1 MPYTTTAD
9 LPASVRDIIET
20 ATGRLLFLGV
30 LKRAGAEGASDVV
43 AFSRAWAGLSRAGY
57 VEHPDGMWRRLP
69 PAQRADTAALTR
81 AVKAAARIEAMGRG
95 YFKACKDCSGSTAPT
110 CKAQGRCLAVAAKA
124 YNPAQPRANDGKW
137 TVGGFGA
144 GILAPQFGGSP
155 DTFMAK
161 EPPVATALA
170 DNANP
175 DDIAVFTSDFDPGEA
190 LNGTPFKSWEA
201 PVTDAAWAKVDGQKD
216 IGEPPMPKVEGKRPG
231 SGVIIEEPDG
241 RIWLIE
247 PTNHFGGYEHTFPKG
262 GLEKGLSP
270 QANAIKETWEEAG
283 LKVEI
288 TGYLGDF
295 ERTTSVARYY
305 TARRTGGTP
314 KDHGPE
320 SQSVKLV
327 PKADLA
333 ELANHAADAP
343 ILAAYL
349 GVAKADIS
357 YAQVVAKKKSG
368 GGWNQ
373 QLRAPSGS
381 PIGGQWVA
389 YGTGGFGAAVAS
401 IGKPLELQALE
412 GKNMQHPDIVN
423 GNAKTALFMAKANA
437 GDVAFFDALDASGKA
452 PKGTNTYSK
461 KVVANYV
468 EAKAYAK
475 AKQATSMGMSAPAS
489 AGSASPKSKG
499 GEPAEKLSSYT
510 YDSPKPGG
518 SAKGAVYTDADGQK
532 WLVKAY
538 PDSDQARQE
547 VLAANLYKAAG
558 AGAPDMK
565 LVDLENAYIFGGTGV
580 ASKWVDS
587 FALDPG
593 SKTQIAEVRKDFA
606 ADAWLGNWDAVGLA
620 YDNVRYDGAGKMLRV
635 DPGGSLEYR
644 AMGDKKGAAWNKA
657 ASEWETLRDPGVNA
671 QSAKVFGGMS
681 DAELKASAAKLAKV
695 DDATIKALAADALPR
710 AQAAKMADT
719 LIARRDAII
728 AKAGLD
734 ADHAKAPGKLEPDT
748 SFKATPPPAA
758 TGTGGAFTTEPM
770 VGMPLTSSKVSEAL
784 SIGDIAAAEQHLST
798 VNNPK
803 VKAWGDKQ
811 ITDAKAFYGDSLAT
825 SGPFKAGLL
834 EDYPATTGD
843 LAKKLAV
850 GDIRGAKQFHEGIA
864 GSAPE
869 VDAWFATNL
878 AAAEAHFGKAPK
890 PSPAAQAGSPA
901 AGVLPDKP
909 AFDPA
914 IGSTK
919 FYETQV
925 ANLQAAALK
934 GDMAGVAQLAAWEPK
949 SNSAKKS
956 ANFTAYKAHADGVLA
971 SMAAKADAVPDHMGP
986 KSKPAAGLDAAKVDA
1001 EYKALF
1007 GDATPSTASSAPPP
1021 QKFVVASAS
1030 NAGEQVKFD
1039 AIHEAGLKGDA
1050 DAIAAMSYGS
1060 NTYGKQQAKLANEW
1074 LVHHGYE
1081 PSVFPGMNV
1090 KSDPNKGLHKAK
1102 AAVPG
1107 ATPKPAISEAPK
1119 ITAAAAAP
1127 KPTFKA
1133 ERISSPSMDFEN
1145 WNGPGK
1151 GLSSTPA
1158 VNKANSDAVKV
1169 IHAAAVTGDTKK
1181 LEALTFPEVDKATG
1195 APTGKMLPM
1204 AQHPSQHVKGY
1215 FEQTKAEI
1223 DYQLN
1228 PPVSAKV
1235 TPGSV
1240 WSDLSGQA
1248 NIYHGALTDAA
1259 LKSAGLDKLGNYVVL
1274 GAPGVVPSS
1283 ALAGIK
1289 PFLPTTG
1296 TYKAKAQTAYNN
1308 MPQSSKDAI
1317 KSYTGSGYGSI
1328 NKSLWSGNPS
1338 GAAAAAASALK
1349 THGHDLTPGTL
1360 MSRKVTLGNG
1370 DLAKLHKAT
1379 GKVLQEPAISSTA
1392 ITPQT
1397 WGGNVQYKMM
1407 AGEGVKGLY
1416 VGPGTG
1422 ISLNISE
1429 NEIVLPPN
1437 TRMLIQKVTA
1447 DTKYADADGFGGGG
1461 LTVVE
1466 VLILPTSGSS

>member
-144 GILAPQFGGSP
+144 GILAPQFGGAP

-161 EPPVATALA
+161 EPPVATPLG

-357 YAQVVAKKKSG
+357 YAQVIAKKLKG
-368 GGWNQ
+368 GGWKQ

-381 PIGGQWVA
+381 PIGGQWIE
-389 YGTGGFGAAVAS
+389 YGTGGFGAAVAA
-401 IGKPLELQALE
+401 IGKPLELQALD

-452 PKGTNTYSK
+452 PKGVGSYTK
-461 KVVANYV
+461 KVAANYV

-475 AKQATSMGMSAPAS
+475 AKQAASMGMSAPAS
-489 AGSASPKSKG
+489 AGSAPPKPKG

-695 DDATIKALAADALPR
+695 DDATIKALAADALPP

-758 TGTGGAFTTEPM
+758 TGTGGAFTTEPT

-825 SGPFKAGLL
+825 SGPFKADAYDDMPITSGKI
-834 EDYPATTGD
+834 ASM
-843 LAKKLAV
+843 LAV
-850 GDIRGAKQFHEGIA
+850 GNIEGAN
-864 GSAPE
+864 
-869 VDAWFATNL
+869 DAVFGNL
-878 AAAEAHFGKAPK
+878 AK
-890 PSPAAQAGSPA
+890 
-901 AGVLPDKP
+901 V
-909 AFDPA
+909 
-914 IGSTK
+914 
-919 FYETQV
+919 
-925 ANLQAAALK
+925 
-934 GDMAGVAQLAAWEPK
+934 
-949 SNSAKKS
+949 KKKK
-956 ANFTAYKAHADGVLA
+956 N
-971 SMAAKADAVPDHMGP
+971 P
-986 KSKPAAGLDAAKVDA
+986 
-1001 EYKALF
+1001 
-1007 GDATPSTASSAPPP
+1007 
-1021 QKFVVASAS
+1021 
-1030 NAGEQVKFD
+1030 
-1039 AIHEAGLKGDA
+1039 
-1050 DAIAAMSYGS
+1050 
-1060 NTYGKQQAKLANEW
+1060 
-1074 LVHHGYE
+1074 
-1081 PSVFPGMNV
+1081 MNQC
-1090 KSDPNKGLHKAK
+1090 
-1102 AAVPG
+1102 
-1107 ATPKPAISEAPK
+1107 
-1119 ITAAAAAP
+1119 
-1127 KPTFKA
+1127 
-1133 ERISSPSMDFEN
+1133 EN
-1145 WNGPGK
+1145 HN
-1151 GLSSTPA
+1151 
-1158 VNKANSDAVKV
+1158 
-1169 IHAAAVTGDTKK
+1169 H
-1181 LEALTFPEVDKATG
+1181 
-1195 APTGKMLPM
+1195 
-1204 AQHPSQHVKGY
+1204 
-1215 FEQTKAEI
+1215 
-1223 DYQLN
+1223 
-1228 PPVSAKV
+1228 
-1235 TPGSV
+1235 
-1240 WSDLSGQA
+1240 
-1248 NIYHGALTDAA
+1248 
-1259 LKSAGLDKLGNYVVL
+1259 
-1274 GAPGVVPSS
+1274 
-1283 ALAGIK
+1283 
-1289 PFLPTTG
+1289 
-1296 TYKAKAQTAYNN
+1296 
-1308 MPQSSKDAI
+1308 
-1317 KSYTGSGYGSI
+1317 
-1328 NKSLWSGNPS
+1328 
-1338 GAAAAAASALK
+1338 
-1349 THGHDLTPGTL
+1349 
-1360 MSRKVTLGNG
+1360 
-1370 DLAKLHKAT
+1370 
-1379 GKVLQEPAISSTA
+1379 
-1392 ITPQT
+1392 
-1397 WGGNVQYKMM
+1397 
-1407 AGEGVKGLY
+1407 
-1416 VGPGTG
+1416 
-1422 ISLNISE
+1422 
-1429 NEIVLPPN
+1429 
-1437 TRMLIQKVTA
+1437 
-1447 DTKYADADGFGGGG
+1447 
-1461 LTVVE
+1461 
-1466 VLILPTSGSS
+1466 